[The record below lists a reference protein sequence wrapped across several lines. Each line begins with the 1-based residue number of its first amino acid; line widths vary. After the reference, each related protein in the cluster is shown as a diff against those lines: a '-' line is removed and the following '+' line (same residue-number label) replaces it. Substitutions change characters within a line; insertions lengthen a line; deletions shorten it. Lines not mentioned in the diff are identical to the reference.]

1 MLALSRHIT
10 LIMNIDIICTK
21 VDHYALNSFPYTICD
36 FSRMIL
42 NQRNKTDV
50 PPPPVFTRARD

>member
-1 MLALSRHIT
+1 MFALSRHIT

-21 VDHYALNSFPYTICD
+21 VDHYALNSFAYTICD
-36 FSRMIL
+36 FCRMIL
-42 NQRNKTDV
+42 NQRNKTNV